1 MRFLDADKL
10 QIGFKF
16 IFVKPDGLTNVPTGF
31 NAETIAGQ
39 IFLVSDSYL
48 YFKGFFDKNE
58 ISMQYET
65 FNVAYNG
72 ADSLQNVPYRVLKTY
87 NLDFSVYSEH
97 IDEAIV
103 NYRKL
108 HKMINAL
115 AFNSKERTA
124 DASAAGNNIFSANQ
138 AINKTANLRVAFRA
152 NPLIF
157 SNNPETN
164 TMDILTM
171 KFSFSNIDDHG
182 YVLYPFNKN
191 DNERPTPIGNYNNE
205 LLIPLAFKIS
215 LNGQISPSV
224 EAQKITESS
233 AAGLAASQPAA
244 NGGSGTNETD
254 SRITEI
260 KLEDLNRLLPQWN
273 ISSSREFYTRF
284 ITYINTNE
292 MNKEIKKRIS
302 EYINNSDITNLNII
316 LTSAVAQYKQQGGK

>member
-16 IFVKPDGLTNVPTGF
+16 IFVKPDGLTNVPSEF
-31 NAETIAGQ
+31 SAETIAGQ
-39 IFLVSDSYL
+39 NFLVSDSYL

-115 AFNSKERTA
+115 TFNSREKVA
-124 DASAAGNNIFSANQ
+124 DTSSGGNNIFSANQ

-157 SNNPETN
+157 SNDPDTN
-164 TMDILTM
+164 TLDILTM
-171 KFSFSNIDDHG
+171 KFSFSNIDEHG
-182 YVLYPFNKN
+182 YVLYPFDKE
-191 DNERPTPIGNYNNE
+191 DSRRPTPSANYNNE

-215 LNGQISPSV
+215 ISGQISPSV
-224 EAQKITESS
+224 EAQKKAAPSATPPVPSPTTNSGVSANSNDTLPSITVQS
-233 AAGLAASQPAA
+233 
-244 NGGSGTNETD
+244 
-254 SRITEI
+254 I
-260 KLEDLNRLLPQWN
+260 KDLLPEYFSDGN
-273 ISSSREFYTRF
+273 SLFYYNGNFLRYLNLPTNNA
-284 ITYINTNE
+284 TKKAMQNAINQN
-292 MNKEIKKRIS
+292 NKETLSKLVNSFNYSIKTQ
-302 EYINNSDITNLNII
+302 E
-316 LTSAVAQYKQQGGK
+316 